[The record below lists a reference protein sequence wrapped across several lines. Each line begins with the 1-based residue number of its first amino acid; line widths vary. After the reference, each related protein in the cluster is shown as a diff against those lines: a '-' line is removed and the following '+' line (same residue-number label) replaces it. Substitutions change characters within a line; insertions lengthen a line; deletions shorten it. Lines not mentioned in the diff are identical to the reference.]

1 MLLTTILVTSG
12 RFNLFRFRS
21 TLTAKNTVIS
31 PNFLV
36 WEFCGKAQFPHITR
50 IYTETVPYHKIST
63 PGNSVKLGYF
73 FTVTA
78 NWDQKMEYWAWN
90 WNINILQ
97 DMKQDLKF
105 DLFCIQLIK
114 PHDIETELCY
124 WHWCVS
130 INKHHKLKS
139 YLHRP
144 AGFMIQVEDGFL
156 RNSSTNK
163 L

>member
-1 MLLTTILVTSG
+1 MTKKLTTLFTTFLTMLLNTMLMTSG

-36 WEFCGKAQFPHITR
+36 WEFCGKAQFPHIAG

-73 FTVTA
+73 FAATA
-78 NWDQKMEYWAWN
+78 YWDQKMEYWAWN
-90 WNINILQ
+90 WNIDILR
-97 DMKQDLKF
+97 DIKQDLKF

-114 PHDIETELCY
+114 PHDIERVLLLTLMCQY
-124 WHWCVS
+124 
-130 INKHHKLKS
+130 
-139 YLHRP
+139 
-144 AGFMIQVEDGFL
+144 
-156 RNSSTNK
+156 
-163 L
+163 